1 MKFLLDLLFIGILI
15 SFAVFLILA
24 TIDFIRYEL
33 LSPIIKWYYAN
44 KLIKN
49 LEKIPIYENYHKI
62 AYLYGIELT
71 DEFIL
76 DEAKCHNNIAK
87 YERKLEEIDEI
98 MRFRDHY

>member
-1 MKFLLDLLFIGILI
+1 MNFWLDLLFIGILI
-15 SFAVFLILA
+15 AFVVILIYA
-24 TIDFIRYEL
+24 TFDFIRCEIL
-33 LSPIIKWYYAN
+33 LPIIKWYYTI
-44 KLIKN
+44 KFIKN

-71 DEFIL
+71 DEFIV
-76 DEAKCHNNIAK
+76 DEAKCRNKIAK